1 MGSCLSLWHTPDLT
15 GSTFTHYSLNS
26 QSSSLDL
33 YPGFRYVETEASMSE
48 DDQTMW
54 RRSSAPL
61 LNSWETIPS
70 PQDTLSVSSYV
81 SHSNRSGSDGDCR
94 QELGNHKEAPVNPP
108 STHNFR
114 WDKGIVKLRKSLK
127 IKSNETAN
135 SVGVG
140 GDLSNTNDDMSGS
153 VRDSGETIVED
164 LL

>member
-61 LNSWETIPS
+61 LNSS
-70 PQDTLSVSSYV
+70 QDTLSVSSYV
-81 SHSNRSGSDGDCR
+81 SHSNRSDQACR
-94 QELGNHKEAPVNPP
+94 TDEVPESPP
-108 STHNFR
+108 STHYFR

-127 IKSNETAN
+127 IKSNVTAKVFPLARD
-135 SVGVG
+135 SSEID
-140 GDLSNTNDDMSGS
+140 GDMKGS